1 MNAEPHSTIT
11 RHLLIT
17 GQVQGVGYR
26 WSMAQAANRLGVTG
40 WVRNRSDGRVEAL
53 VHGPQPAI
61 DTLLQWAR
69 RGPPAARVSRVDV
82 QDAPDAAPAQHFAIA
97 PTV

>member
-1 MNAEPHSTIT
+1 MVS
-11 RHLLIT
+11 RHIMVEGL
-17 GQVQGVGYR
+17 VQGVGYR
-26 WSMAQAANRLGVTG
+26 YAFSGQAQALGLTG